1 MTATSRLDPP
11 ACADG
16 PPLLRPAR
24 NFVGWIRLMLRPPK
38 RVAAQPLW
46 PLTPN
51 IAFGI
56 LIAVAALVVTMF
68 FIDARAITD
77 ARALSP
83 RVIAFFRDIT
93 NYGKGGWTLWPLGV
107 LLLGLAAFTARPLS
121 RIAYLTITALFL
133 RLAFLFFA
141 IAVPGL
147 TTDLLKGIGR
157 ARPFVT
163 GAANPFAYSW
173 FDWRAAYESFPSGH
187 STSAFAAAMAFTTLW
202 PRWSP
207 LFWAYAG
214 IIGLSRVVITA
225 HHPSD
230 VVAGALVGV
239 LGVIM
244 VRQWFAARRLVFVVG
259 PDLAV
264 YPMPGPSWRRLK
276 AVARGLFAQ

>member
-1 MTATSRLDPP
+1 
-11 ACADG
+11 
-16 PPLLRPAR
+16 
-24 NFVGWIRLMLRPPK
+24 MLRPSK

-46 PLTPN
+46 PLSAN
-51 IAFGI
+51 IVIGI
-56 LIAVAALVVTMF
+56 LIAVAALVATMF

-83 RVIAFFRDIT
+83 RVIGFFRDIT
-93 NYGKGGWTLWPLGV
+93 NYGKGGWTLWPLGI
-107 LLLGLAAFTARPLS
+107 LLLGLAALTIRPLS
-121 RIAYLTITALFL
+121 RVAYLTVTALFL

-141 IAVPGL
+141 IAIPGL

-163 GAANPFAYSW
+163 GVANPFAYAW

-187 STSAFAAAMAFTTLW
+187 STSAFAAAMAFGTLW
-202 PRWSP
+202 PRLAP

-244 VRQWFAARRLVFVVG
+244 VRQWFAARRLVFAVG
-259 PDLAV
+259 PDAAV
-264 YPMPGPSWRRLK
+264 RPMPGPSWRRLK
-276 AVARGLFAQ
+276 AVARGLVAQ